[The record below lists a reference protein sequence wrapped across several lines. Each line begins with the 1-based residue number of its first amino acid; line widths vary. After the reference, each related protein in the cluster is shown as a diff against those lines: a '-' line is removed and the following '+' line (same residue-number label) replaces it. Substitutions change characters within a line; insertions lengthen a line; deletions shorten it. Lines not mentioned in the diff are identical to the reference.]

1 MDRKQRRKRENH
13 EQGVEHGKQRN
24 DAGKR
29 WQVYASS
36 YACNDKTL
44 LETVRVVMVVACRC
58 GATWTAR
65 IYLLTQALPLLP
77 DTGTRGG
84 RAGTDTVTPP
94 RPPLDPSM
102 NRQNRTDSQ
111 TRACDHATDTHG
123 GLLMVVG

>member
-1 MDRKQRRKRENH
+1 MVN
-13 EQGVEHGKQRN
+13 
-24 DAGKR
+24 
-29 WQVYASS
+29 
-36 YACNDKTL
+36 NDKTTPEKVGKFIRNARMHAMTKPRLRLFGL
-44 LETVRVVMVVACRC
+44 LVVACRC

-65 IYLLTQALPLLP
+65 IYLLPQALPLLP

-111 TRACDHATDTHG
+111 TRACDHATDAHG